1 MKAKESRKGAVYQNN
16 ANCNEQRGALK
27 LYATLQLAVSFI
39 SLDELTLILV
49 RQPPTWPDFF

>member
-49 RQPPTWPDFF
+49 RQPPT